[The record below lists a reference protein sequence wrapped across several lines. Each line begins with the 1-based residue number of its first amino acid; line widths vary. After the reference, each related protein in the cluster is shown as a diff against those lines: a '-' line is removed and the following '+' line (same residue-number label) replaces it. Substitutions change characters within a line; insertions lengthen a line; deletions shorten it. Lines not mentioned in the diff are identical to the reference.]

1 MLFNTSIVST
11 VAILMASQVMGAPTE
26 ATGNEARAVLI
37 ATDPGMQYHLSPGG

>member
-11 VAILMASQVMGAPTE
+11 VALMASQVMGAPTE